1 MMGTLFVVGTPIGNM
16 DDITF
21 RQLKTLEEVDFIAA
35 EDTRVTLKLLN
46 RYEIKKPLISYHG
59 HSTESVAANIVSR
72 IQGGEDAAIVTDA
85 GMPCISDPGE
95 ILVRMCAECGIDVK
109 VVPGPSAVISAL
121 AISGLNTSRFAFEG
135 FLSVNK
141 KQRYDHLEAIQNET
155 RTLIFYE
162 APHKLMNTLQ
172 DFLRYFGDRKISLCR
187 ELTKIHEEVLRMTI
201 SEAIE
206 YYTVKNPKG
215 EYVLVLEGA
224 KEKNLS
230 DEYTIETAAALAKQ
244 YASEGM
250 KLSEAC
256 KTAAK
261 ETGFS
266 KSNIYS
272 YIINEEEAQ

>member
-1 MMGTLFVVGTPIGNM
+1 MGTLFVVGTPIGNM